1 MLGRCVCYCSVNG
14 LPGRR
19 GGVAGVMAPAVLSTA
34 TGEDMAAETQS
45 SARRRISDQVY
56 DHILRAI
63 IESRFRPGQR
73 LSVPDLADELDVSQM
88 PVRQAIDRLSEE
100 GLVDVRPR
108 SGSFVTQADER
119 DIAETFDIRRALDLL
134 AAETA
139 VEHVCESDISELE
152 DLIQRMDRAAATGG
166 EGMQAHDR
174 LNWEFHLFIVRL
186 SGNERLYEMY
196 DQLNAHLKIASVHVS
211 NRDWAARVPLA
222 QEEHRE
228 MVEALRCRSASGL
241 GGVLTRH
248 VERAKVALIEDVR
261 SARNGRPNR
270 SR

>member
-1 MLGRCVCYCSVNG
+1 
-14 LPGRR
+14 
-19 GGVAGVMAPAVLSTA
+19 MAQSSLKAA
-34 TGEDMAAETQS
+34 NGEDSASETQS
-45 SARRRISDQVY
+45 TARRRISDQVY

-63 IESRFRPGQR
+63 IENRFRPGQR
-73 LSVPDLADELDVSQM
+73 LSVPDLAEELDVSQM

-108 SGSFVTQADER
+108 SGSFVAQADER

-134 AAETA
+134 AAESA
-139 VEHVCESDISELE
+139 AEHVCESDISELE
-152 DLIQRMDRAAATGG
+152 DLIRRMDRAAAKGG

-222 QEEHRE
+222 QREHRE
-228 MVEALRCRSASGL
+228 MVEALRHRSADHL
-241 GGVLTRH
+241 GGVLARH

-261 SARNGRPNR
+261 SARNGRPQG
-270 SR
+270 SQ